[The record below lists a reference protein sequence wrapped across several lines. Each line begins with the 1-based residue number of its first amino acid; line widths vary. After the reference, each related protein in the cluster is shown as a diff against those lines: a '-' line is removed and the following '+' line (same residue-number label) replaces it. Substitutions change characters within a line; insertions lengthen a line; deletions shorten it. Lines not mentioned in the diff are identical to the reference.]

1 MPHLVV
7 ISTGGTIATTAGTDG
22 VLRPAQSGAA
32 LVSAAGLGPDTDLD
46 IDVVDLMSV
55 DSSQLTPADWL
66 KIRDAAEHAVAA
78 GADGVVIT
86 HGSDTIEE
94 TALWLDLT
102 YDGDTPVVLTC
113 GVRPS
118 DDPDPDGPG
127 NLRDALRVAASPAAR
142 GLGVL
147 LSFSGTVFTPLGT
160 TKQGGTAVFGGTT
173 PLGHVADSRESD
185 APVITLPGERE
196 RPYLGR
202 VTSAPRVDIVMAYP
216 GSDGTALDAFTAAG
230 ARGLVV
236 EAMGAGNVGA
246 ATIEAVARACRR
258 GVAVAVTSRVRG
270 AQTLATY
277 GPGHDLTAAGAIMVP
292 RLQSSQA
299 RVLVMAALGAGLPV
313 GDIVTRLG

>member
-1 MPHLVV
+1 
-7 ISTGGTIATTAGTDG
+7 
-22 VLRPAQSGAA
+22 
-32 LVSAAGLGPDTDLD
+32 
-46 IDVVDLMSV
+46 MSV

-102 YDGDTPVVLTC
+102 YDGDTSGTDLRRTAIR
-113 GVRPS
+113 RPR
-118 DDPDPDGPG
+118 PGRPG
-127 NLRDALRVAASPAAR
+127 NLRDALRGGGQPAAR

-173 PLGHVADSRESD
+173 PLGHVADSGSQMPRS
-185 APVITLPGERE
+185 LRSRERE

-236 EAMGAGNVGA
+236 EAMGRATSAPPPSRQWRGPAGAGWRSQSPASGVLRPWRRTGP
-246 ATIEAVARACRR
+246 ATI
-258 GVAVAVTSRVRG
+258 
-270 AQTLATY
+270 
-277 GPGHDLTAAGAIMVP
+277 
-292 RLQSSQA
+292 
-299 RVLVMAALGAGLPV
+299 
-313 GDIVTRLG
+313 